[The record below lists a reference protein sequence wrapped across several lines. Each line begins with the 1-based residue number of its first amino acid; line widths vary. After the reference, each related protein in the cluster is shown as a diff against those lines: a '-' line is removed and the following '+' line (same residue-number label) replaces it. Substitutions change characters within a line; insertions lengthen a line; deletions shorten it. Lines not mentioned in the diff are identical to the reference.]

1 MGIRTFSIWRSI
13 YQQLIGGL
21 LAASMSLAAHA
32 TPKPVVVPNQEP
44 AVQWTATEIKG
55 FDSSKIALDQGLE
68 LQRYKTFSVLQPTLE
83 FDKDWLRQ
91 FKRDMSA
98 RDEERIRESYTGALR
113 KALEDTLSKELG
125 WQLVEQPAEDTL
137 VVVPTLT
144 RFRITAP
151 DLSFRGHTRDY
162 VQHSGAARLDLQL
175 RDGSSG
181 APLVALSDHSETR
194 AFGGLG
200 DLKPTNRVEN
210 LRDFK
215 MLSKRW
221 ASRLAD
227 YLKKQTQD

>member
-1 MGIRTFSIWRSI
+1 
-13 YQQLIGGL
+13 
-21 LAASMSLAAHA
+21 
-32 TPKPVVVPNQEP
+32 
-44 AVQWTATEIKG
+44 VQWTATDIKG

-91 FKRDMSA
+91 FKRDMTS

-113 KALEDTLSKELG
+113 TALEDTLSKELG
-125 WQLVEQPAEDTL
+125 WQLVEEPGEDTL
-137 VVVPTLT
+137 VVVPTLS

-151 DLSFRGHTRDY
+151 DLSFRGNTRDY
-162 VQHSGAARLDLQL
+162 VHYSGAARLDLQL

-227 YLKKQTQD
+227 YLKKQTQE

>member
-1 MGIRTFSIWRSI
+1 MGIRNLTVWSGIDPLVGGM
-13 YQQLIGGL
+13 LIA
-21 LAASMSLAAHA
+21 LASLAAHA

-44 AVQWTATEIKG
+44 AVQWTATDIKG

-83 FDKDWLRQ
+83 FDKDWLRE
-91 FKRDMSA
+91 FKRDMTS

-125 WQLVEQPAEDTL
+125 WQRVEQAAEDTL
-137 VVVPTLT
+137 VVVPTLS

-151 DLSFRGHTRDY
+151 DLSFRGPTRDY

>member
-1 MGIRTFSIWRSI
+1 MGIRNLSVWSGI
-13 YQQLIGGL
+13 LPLVGGVL
-21 LAASMSLAAHA
+21 VAWASLAAHA

-44 AVQWTATEIKG
+44 AVQWTATDIKG

-83 FDKDWLRQ
+83 FDKDWLRE
-91 FKRDMSA
+91 FKRDMTS

-125 WQLVEQPAEDTL
+125 WQRVEQAAEDTL
-137 VVVPTLT
+137 VVVPTLS

-151 DLSFRGHTRDY
+151 DLSFRGPTRDY